1 MTFLNRLEQI
11 RLRTGMTWSEVAGAL
26 GVSRTQLHLIRKG
39 EYEPGQRVLL
49 RLEQAEVN
57 AGLRRPPG
65 DKKGILRLLESIPI
79 SRQAIGEAE
88 HDAGVVDVPVDYRR
102 GSVPKDLPDKVPVKA
117 PDASVAAKLLV
128 DLLLEE
134 DSEAYLQHCLPP
146 QFASKEFLNK
156 LEPASFLRLLDAAL
170 EMSLGAKWR
179 ERLPVLSEQVA
190 SRQLGNDS
198 EVAQFCKVEAS
209 PSNF

>member
-11 RLRTGMTWSEVAGAL
+11 RLKTGMNWSEVAGAL

-39 EYEPGQRVLL
+39 EYEPSQRVLL

-57 AGLRRPPG
+57 AGLRKPPG
-65 DKKGILRLLESIPI
+65 DKQGILKLLESIPI
-79 SRQAIGEAE
+79 SRPSIGESE
-88 HDAGVVDVPVDYRR
+88 HDAGVVEVRVEYRR
-102 GSVPKDLPDKVPVKA
+102 GSAPKDLPERVPVKA
-117 PDASVAAKLLV
+117 PDASLAARLLV

-134 DSEAYLQHCLPP
+134 DTEAYLQHCLPP

-179 ERLPVLSEQVA
+179 ERLPGLSEQIGHTTTGQ
-190 SRQLGNDS
+190 R
-198 EVAQFCKVEAS
+198 E
-209 PSNF
+209 